1 MLQAHSLLWHY
12 LWVAPNVLL
21 FVLAFVL
28 WKRGLAKRFRVLFVF
43 AILSAVSE
51 LAVYLAD
58 VTPWVTPKLFWRID
72 WASVLIEGTL
82 KFVLIGEIFAQVF
95 GSYGSLA
102 RLGKLLIRAIGVVLV
117 LTAAVAA
124 AYAPQDSLFGIV
136 SGAHLLEQTTYLI
149 ECWTTRLHFPIC
161 SVLPA
166 KTCTSCFRH
175 RSRSCNFRLRSPCDL
190 GDRGERGAA
199 AFPTRHSRFP
209 EHGHLPRQ
217 RPGLVLL
224 RTRSWARPCARRH
237 ATA

>member
-28 WKRGLAKRFRVLFVF
+28 WKRGLVKRFRILFVF

-102 RLGKLLIRAIGVVLV
+102 QLGKLLIRAIGVVLV

-124 AYAPQDSLFGIV
+124 AYAPPDSLFGIV
-136 SGAHLLEQTTYLI
+136 S
-149 ECWTTRLHFPIC
+149 
-161 SVLPA
+161 
-166 KTCTSCFRH
+166 
-175 RSRSCNFRLRSPCDL
+175 
-190 GDRGERGAA
+190 
-199 AFPTRHSRFP
+199 
-209 EHGHLPRQ
+209 
-217 RPGLVLL
+217 
-224 RTRSWARPCARRH
+224 
-237 ATA
+237 